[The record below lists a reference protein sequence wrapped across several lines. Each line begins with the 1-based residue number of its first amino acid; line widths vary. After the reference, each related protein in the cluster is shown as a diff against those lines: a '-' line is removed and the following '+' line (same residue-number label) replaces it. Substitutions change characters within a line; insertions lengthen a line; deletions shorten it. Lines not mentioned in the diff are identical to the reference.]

1 MVRINIPP
9 ILFQQAYVLSDQ
21 DVIDIAGVKM
31 SFFLKR

>member
-1 MVRINIPP
+1 M
-9 ILFQQAYVLSDQ
+9 LLDQQAHALVDQ